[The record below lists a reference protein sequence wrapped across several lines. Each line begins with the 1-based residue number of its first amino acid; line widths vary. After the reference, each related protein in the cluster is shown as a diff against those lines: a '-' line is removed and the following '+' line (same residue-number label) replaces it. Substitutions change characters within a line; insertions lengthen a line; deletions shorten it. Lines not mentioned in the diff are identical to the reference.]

1 MRLPVGLF
9 GVQRKITF
17 VRSVTF
23 DSIAGTSK
31 SCSSVM
37 GTSTGM
43 PPDTRVRA
51 SYIENVGTLS
61 STSSPGATKV
71 RITRSMISVEPEP
84 STTFAS
90 PSCSRSPSL
99 RLSSRPLLG

>member
-43 PPDTRVRA
+43 P
-51 SYIENVGTLS
+51 NVGTLS